1 MLHIN
6 RRLILSV
13 FIILTVIANL
23 LNVNVALADDTP
35 PTPPPTEEPTQPPVE
50 STEVPVEPTATPL
63 PEATATAEPTAEPT
77 SEGVPATEEVSVTEE
92 APVFELVADIPQNT
106 DVVILDENGN
116 PLPLASAEAATIL
129 VEADPIWCPAAQAI
143 PTPGSNGCTTNQ
155 TITSLLTLMRDNTG
169 GTFSQDGVIYLER
182 PGGAGFTTPLILS
195 DNASSLGSSFASISS
210 FNMTIQGGWN
220 GNNPGSITGDTNFGT
235 VGLNRGFVQV
245 GSSGN
250 PWTGNVTL
258 RDITVNDN
266 TSVSNPSVAVFTTTG
281 SVTMNDV
288 DVNDADN
295 SASVQV
301 VTNSGNVT
309 LAGVDIAD
317 GEDNH
322 GISITTNS
330 GTVNVNN
337 SSVDNHDNGNAINIA
352 SNNGNVNLTG
362 VDVDDSGAGNA
373 VNITTTSGNIALSDT
388 DVSNQQDGY
397 TGNLVSSSGNITV
410 IGGSTFDGDNTGG
423 DTNQGFNATTSTGTI
438 SISNT
443 TFNDAL
449 GAGSGSN
456 YNGATLS
463 APIVTLNS
471 VTATNND
478 LNGIAISNVNQV
490 TLNNVTAWNNG
501 TDIPGGSGGGAYT
514 NDVGSGVR
522 INGNP
527 GSFVSVL
534 DGVYF
539 GNQRYGIEVFGTS
552 VFIGS
557 SIDFCQTSLASGG
570 CMNTT
575 PVTDTSAP
583 IITFVSRTPANGAGW
598 NNSDVVV
605 TWSCTDAQSGVVS
618 ATVTQAVTTEGT
630 NQSATGTCANRA
642 GLTASNTQTGINIDK
657 TAPTITFVNR
667 LPAANGNGWNNT
679 DVTVTWSCT
688 NSLSPIVSGTVTQTL
703 SAEGAGQSATGTC
716 QDQAGNSASN
726 TQSGINID
734 KTAPTGVA
742 LVPSGTL
749 GNNGWYTS
757 NVTITTT
764 GAESVS
770 GPLTCTGVQSLTTD
784 TAGVTFNGSC
794 TNLAGLTSNAT
805 PLTLKRDATN
815 PIITFLTR
823 TPPANGN
830 GWNNGDVT
838 LTWSCTDAMSGP
850 VNGTLSQTVTTEGA
864 NQSSTGNCVDN
875 AGNAVS
881 DTQTGINIDKSAP
894 GIVANRTPAANGNGW
909 NNTDVTVTFSG
920 SDGGSGLA
928 SCSAPVVLS
937 AEAAGQSATGTCTDN
952 AGNSS
957 STTVNNINIDKTAP
971 TATATASPAPNGN
984 GWNNTDVT
992 VSFSGVD
999 GLSGIDSCT
1008 ANALLNTEG
1017 AGQSASGTCADLAGN
1032 VSAPATASGINIDKT
1047 DPVLNLP
1054 ANIVVEA
1061 TGPSGA
1067 VVNYAASAS
1076 DNLDSSPTFGCS
1088 QSSGAT
1094 FPIGVTTVSCTAT
1107 DQADNS
1113 SAGSFTVTVQDTT
1126 APTLSLPADMTVEAT
1141 SAAGAVVNFTATAND
1156 IVDGALSVICV
1167 PPSGSTFAIATT
1179 SVACSASDSSGNAVN
1194 GSFNVTVQ
1202 DTTPP
1207 VISPMAD
1214 MVIDTSSKQLAPLFY
1229 STPTTTDAVDG
1240 PGVATCTPASGALLP
1255 HGTTMV
1261 TCTATDSHGNTASIT
1276 FAVLVEYTP
1285 KPSTQNNG
1293 SSGGT
1298 ILVTGGNPFDLDCAT
1313 KATFFGITLKFYNLC
1328 DYQAIINAVD
1338 TNSLPAALPNGY
1350 TLVKGLDVSIL
1361 KDGKLTKPLP
1371 QNTGIQIGFP
1381 LPAADASQY
1390 VVLHWNNGQWE
1401 EIAQPLS
1408 DAAIDNALATDAP
1421 LELYSLTSSN
1431 NSAAQVLTTE
1441 LTGIFVLVEK

>member
-1 MLHIN
+1 MFHIN

-13 FIILTVIANL
+13 FLILTVLANL
-23 LNVNVALADDTP
+23 VNVNVALADDTT

-50 STEVPVEPTATPL
+50 STETPVVEPTATQL
-63 PEATATAEPTAEPT
+63 PEATPTAEATAEPTVEETPT
-77 SEGVPATEEVSVTEE
+77 ATET
-92 APVFELVADIPQNT
+92 APVFELVTDLPQNT

-116 PLPLASAEAATIL
+116 PLPMASTEAAAIL

-143 PTPGSNGCTTNQ
+143 PTPGANGCTTNQ
-155 TITSLLTLMRDNTG
+155 TITTLLTLMQTNAG
-169 GTFSQDGVIYLER
+169 GTFSQDGIIYLER

-195 DNASSLGSSFASISS
+195 DGASSLGASFTSISS

-220 GNNPGSITGDTNFGT
+220 GNNPGAITGDTNFGT
-235 VGLNRGFVQV
+235 SGLNRGFVQV

-266 TSVSNPSVAVFTTTG
+266 TSASNPSVAVYTTTG

-288 DVNDADN
+288 DVDNADN

-309 LAGVDIAD
+309 LGGVDITD
-317 GEDNH
+317 GDDNH
-322 GISITTNS
+322 GISVTTNS
-330 GTVNVNN
+330 GTVNINN
-337 SSVDNHDNGNAINIA
+337 SSVDNQDNGNAIHVA
-352 SNNGNVNLTG
+352 SNSGNVNLTG
-362 VDVDDSGAGNA
+362 VDVDNSGDGNA
-373 VNITTTSGNIALSDT
+373 VNITTTNGNIALSDT
-388 DVSNQQDGY
+388 DVTNQQDGF

-410 IGGSTFDGDNTGG
+410 SGGSTFDGDNTGG
-423 DTNQGFNATTSTGTI
+423 DTNQGFNATTSTGAIT
-438 SISNT
+438 ISNT

-449 GAGSGSN
+449 GAGAGTN

-527 GSFVSVL
+527 GSFVSIL

-557 SIDFCQTSLASGG
+557 PIDLCQTILASGG

-583 IITFVSRTPANGAGW
+583 IITFVSRTTANVFGW
-598 NNSDVVV
+598 NNSDVTV
-605 TWSCTDAQSGVVS
+605 TWSCADAQSGVVS
-618 ATVTQAVTTEGT
+618 ATITQTITSEGT
-630 NQSATGTCANRA
+630 NQSAAGTCANRA

-657 TAPTITFVNR
+657 TAPTITFSSR
-667 LPAANGNGWNNT
+667 LPAANGNGWNST
-679 DVTVTWSCT
+679 DVTATWSCA
-688 NSLSPIVSGTVTQTL
+688 NSLSPILSGTVTQTL
-703 SAEGAGQSATGTC
+703 TAEGAGQSATGMC
-716 QDQAGNSASN
+716 QDQAGNTASN

-764 GAESVS
+764 GTESTS
-770 GPLTCTGVQSLTTD
+770 GPLTCTGAQSLTTD
-784 TAGVTFNGSC
+784 TAGATFNGSC
-794 TNLAGLTSNAT
+794 ANLAGLTSNAT

-815 PIITFLTR
+815 PAINFLNR
-823 TPPANGN
+823 TPANGN
-830 GWNNGDVT
+830 GWNNGNVT
-838 LTWSCTDAMSGP
+838 LNWSCADAMSGP
-850 VNGTLSQTVTTEGA
+850 VNGTISQTVTTEGA
-864 NQSSTGNCVDN
+864 NQSSTANCVDN
-875 AGNAVS
+875 AGNSVS
-881 DTQTGINIDKSAP
+881 DTQSGINIDKTAP
-894 GIVANRTPAANGNGW
+894 GILAGRTPAANVNGW
-909 NNTDVTVTFSG
+909 NNTDVTVTFTG
-920 SDGGSGLA
+920 SDGLSGLT
-928 SCSAPVVLS
+928 SCTAPVTLS
-937 AEAAGQSATGTCTDN
+937 AEGAGQSATGSCADN

-957 STTVNNINIDKTAP
+957 NTTVNNINIDKTAP
-971 TATATASPAPNGN
+971 SAIATASPTPNGN

-992 VSFSGVD
+992 ISFTGAD

-1017 AGQSASGTCADLAGN
+1017 AGQSATGTCADLAGN
-1032 VSAPATASGINIDKT
+1032 ISAPATASGINIDKT
-1047 DPVLNLP
+1047 DPVLSLP

-1061 TGPSGA
+1061 TGASGA
-1067 VVNYAASAS
+1067 VVNYSASAN
-1076 DNLDSSPTFGCS
+1076 DNLDPAPSFGCS
-1088 QSSGAT
+1088 PSSGAT

-1141 SAAGAVVNFTATAND
+1141 SAAGATVNFTATAND
-1156 IVDGALSVICV
+1156 VVDGALPVTCAPS
-1167 PPSGSTFAIATT
+1167 SGSVFAIATT
-1179 SVACSASDSSGNAVN
+1179 SVTCSASDSNSNTVSG
-1194 GSFNVTVQ
+1194 GFNVTVQ

-1207 VISPMAD
+1207 VISPMAN
-1214 MVIDTSSKQLAPLFY
+1214 MVVDTSSKQLAPVFY

-1240 PGVATCTPASGALLP
+1240 PGVATCAPPSGTLLP
-1255 HGTTMV
+1255 HGATIV
-1261 TCTATDSHGNTASIT
+1261 TCTATDSHGNTSSIN
-1276 FAVLVEYTP
+1276 FIVVVEYEA
-1285 KPSTQNNG
+1285 KPSTENNG
-1293 SSGGT
+1293 SFGF

-1313 KATFFGITLKFYNLC
+1313 KANFFGITLKFYNLC
-1328 DYQAIINAVD
+1328 DYQAVISVVE
-1338 TNSLPAALPNGY
+1338 TNSLPGALPNGY

-1361 KDGKLTKPLP
+1361 NGGKLIKPLP
-1371 QNTGIQIGFP
+1371 QNTGIQMGFP
-1381 LPAADASQY
+1381 LPAGNASQY
-1390 VVLHWNNGQWE
+1390 TVLHWNNGQWE
-1401 EIAQPLS
+1401 EITQPLS
-1408 DAAIDNALATDAP
+1408 DAAIDNALATDA
-1421 LELYSLTSSN
+1421 LVELYSLTSTSN
-1431 NSAAQVLTTE
+1431 SSAQVLTTD
-1441 LTGIFVLVEK
+1441 LTGIFVLVKK